1 MKKIL
6 IDVFGSDH
14 PEQLLEGC
22 ARCTLEVP
30 DVMLV
35 LPGEEAMLRAELE
48 KYPCNWD
55 ALEFMPA
62 SEIITNHDDPIDAVM
77 HKRDSTLVK
86 GMQRLKRDPELVGML
101 TAGSTGAALA
111 GGVAYAGRI
120 RGVRTPALAT
130 FLPSVP
136 GRRLCLAD
144 CGANVDCKPERMEQF
159 ALMATALM
167 QSCGVEEPRVGLLSV
182 GVEESK
188 GSHFIREVYDL
199 LERLPICF
207 TGMMEARD
215 ALSGEYD
222 VIVAEGFSGN
232 VLLKTMEGVG
242 SFAGS
247 ALKAMFKKN
256 LLTKLAALCVMPG
269 LNAFKAK
276 LDPNKVGGTAFIG
289 ISRPVIKAHGSSNA
303 EAIENAMG
311 QAVQVARSGIIRD
324 IEENVALMKVER
336 E

>member
-86 GMQRLKRDPELVGML
+86 GMQRLKRDPELAGML

-111 GGVAYAGRI
+111 GGVAYAGRV

-199 LERLPICF
+199 LERLPIRF

-215 ALSGEYD
+215 ARRVRRHRSRRLLRQCA
-222 VIVAEGFSGN
+222 AE
-232 VLLKTMEGVG
+232 
-242 SFAGS
+242 
-247 ALKAMFKKN
+247 
-256 LLTKLAALCVMPG
+256 
-269 LNAFKAK
+269 
-276 LDPNKVGGTAFIG
+276 D
-289 ISRPVIKAHGSSNA
+289 R
-303 EAIENAMG
+303 
-311 QAVQVARSGIIRD
+311 
-324 IEENVALMKVER
+324 
-336 E
+336 

>member
-1 MKKIL
+1 
-6 IDVFGSDH
+6 
-14 PEQLLEGC
+14 
-22 ARCTLEVP
+22 
-30 DVMLV
+30 
-35 LPGEEAMLRAELE
+35 MLRAELE

-86 GMQRLKRDPELVGML
+86 GMPAPEVRPG
-101 TAGSTGAALA
+101 ACRHAHRPGATGAALA
-111 GGVAYAGRI
+111 GGVAYAGRV

-199 LERLPICF
+199 LERLPIRF

-232 VLLKTMEGVG
+232 VLLKTVEGTGLFTAARLRASTDPAVRAAG
-242 SFAGS
+242 DTIAAELDFASNGAS
-247 ALKAMFKKN
+247 M
-256 LLTKLAALCVMPG
+256 LLG
-269 LNAFKAK
+269 LPKPF
-276 LDPNKVGGTAFIG
+276 L
-289 ISRPVIKAHGSSNA
+289 KAHGSANA
-303 EAIENAMG
+303 ATIPNAVRQLLQLSELDFPERL
-311 QAVQVARSGIIRD
+311 QALLARTA
-324 IEENVALMKVER
+324 ELQKT
-336 E
+336 

>member
-1 MKKIL
+1 
-6 IDVFGSDH
+6 
-14 PEQLLEGC
+14 
-22 ARCTLEVP
+22 
-30 DVMLV
+30 
-35 LPGEEAMLRAELE
+35 
-48 KYPCNWD
+48 
-55 ALEFMPA
+55 
-62 SEIITNHDDPIDAVM
+62 
-77 HKRDSTLVK
+77 
-86 GMQRLKRDPELVGML
+86 ML

-111 GGVAYAGRI
+111 GGVAYAGRV

-130 FLPSVP
+130 FLPSIP

-199 LERLPICF
+199 LERLPIRF

-232 VLLKTMEGVG
+232 VLLKTVEGTGLFTAARLRASADSAVRAAG
-242 SFAGS
+242 DAIASELDFASNGAS
-247 ALKAMFKKN
+247 M
-256 LLTKLAALCVMPG
+256 LLG
-269 LNAFKAK
+269 LSKPF
-276 LDPNKVGGTAFIG
+276 L
-289 ISRPVIKAHGSSNA
+289 KAHGSANA
-303 EAIENAMG
+303 ATIPNAVRQLLQLSELDFPERL
-311 QAVQVARSGIIRD
+311 QALLARTA
-324 IEENVALMKVER
+324 ELQMT
-336 E
+336 

>member
-86 GMQRLKRDPELVGML
+86 GMQRLKRDPELAGML

-199 LERLPICF
+199 LEQLPIRF

-311 QAVQVARSGIIRD
+311 QAMQVARSGIIRD

>member
-86 GMQRLKRDPELVGML
+86 GMQRLKRDPELAGML

-111 GGVAYAGRI
+111 GGVAYAGRV

-130 FLPSVP
+130 FLPSIP

-159 ALMATALM
+159 ALIATALM

-199 LERLPICF
+199 LERLPIRF

-232 VLLKTMEGVG
+232 VLLKTVEGTGLFTAARLRVSTDPAVRAAG
-242 SFAGS
+242 DTIAAELDFASNGAS
-247 ALKAMFKKN
+247 M
-256 LLTKLAALCVMPG
+256 LLG
-269 LNAFKAK
+269 LPKPF
-276 LDPNKVGGTAFIG
+276 L
-289 ISRPVIKAHGSSNA
+289 KAHGSANA
-303 EAIENAMG
+303 ATIPNAVRQLLQLSELDFPARL
-311 QAVQVARSGIIRD
+311 QALLARTA
-324 IEENVALMKVER
+324 ELQKT
-336 E
+336 

>member
-62 SEIITNHDDPIDAVM
+62 SEIITNHDDP
-77 HKRDSTLVK
+77 
-86 GMQRLKRDPELVGML
+86 ELAGML

-111 GGVAYAGRI
+111 GGVAYAGRV

-130 FLPSVP
+130 FLPSIP

-199 LERLPICF
+199 LERLPIRF

-232 VLLKTMEGVG
+232 VLLKAVEGTGLFTAARLRSSADPAVRAAG
-242 SFAGS
+242 DVIAAELDFASNGAS
-247 ALKAMFKKN
+247 M
-256 LLTKLAALCVMPG
+256 LLG
-269 LNAFKAK
+269 LSKPF
-276 LDPNKVGGTAFIG
+276 L
-289 ISRPVIKAHGSSNA
+289 KAHGSANA
-303 EAIENAMG
+303 ATIPNAVRQLLQLSELDFPERL
-311 QAVQVARSGIIRD
+311 QALLARTA
-324 IEENVALMKVER
+324 ELQKT
-336 E
+336 